1 MKVTSYIYNNLLPQT
16 LVSRFLLIITIPT
29 VVAQL
34 VAIYVFYDRHW
45 SNIINSTSR
54 TVANEIKLITDIYE
68 KYGLNIAQKEA
79 GILDIKL
86 KFQDL
91 STLSSNKKKLKY
103 NESHDNLEIL
113 LSALNKTLKYQ
124 SNVRLINDESEIEIS
139 YDLPNGTLIFIRSVK
154 PLIHPTTY
162 IFVIWMMSLTL
173 LLLTVSLIFSRN
185 QIRSILEL
193 TRAADAF
200 GHGGNTTLK
209 YKPSGA
215 TEVRKA
221 GVAFLKM
228 KNRIEDYI
236 LKRTQTLAM
245 ISHDLKTPLTRIK
258 LQLEMM
264 KESDEVVEMKQDVIS
279 MQQMI
284 ASYLDFARGEGGE
297 VFESVKILD
306 WFKESL
312 NINSYTN
319 LKITY
324 NANTNEYIE
333 IKPYAFKRA
342 IDNILSNANKY
353 ATTVLI
359 SFSTIDNKVI
369 LDIEDNGKGIGDEQ
383 KELAFKPFYRVDP
396 ARNIDAS
403 GNVGLGLSITREII
417 TGHNGTVHLENGEI
431 LKGLKVRIILPKP
444 ISPHP
449 PA

>member
-1 MKVTSYIYNNLLPQT
+1 
-16 LVSRFLLIITIPT
+16 LVSRFILIITIPI

-54 TVANEIKLITDIYE
+54 TVANEVKLITNIYE
-68 KYGLNIAQKEA
+68 KHGFHIAQKEA
-79 GILDIKL
+79 DILDIRLQYTAKAISKTQNNFSDDQL
-86 KFQDL
+86 ERL
-91 STLSSNKKKLKY
+91 AHELNRNSKK
-103 NESHDNLEIL
+103 SIVNLV
-113 LSALNKTLKYQ
+113 N
-124 SNVRLINDESEIEIS
+124 NDSEIEVIRE
-139 YDLPNGTLIFIRSVK
+139 LPNGSLIFTRSVK
-154 PLIHPTTY
+154 PLINPTTY
-162 IFVIWMMSLTL
+162 IFVIWMVSLTL

-200 GHGGNTTLK
+200 GHGGSTALK

-215 TEVRKA
+215 TEIRRA

-228 KNRIEDYI
+228 KSRIEDYI

-264 KESDEVVEMKQDVIS
+264 EDADEVRDMKQDVVS

-297 VFESVKILD
+297 VFEPAKILD

-319 LKITY
+319 VKITY
-324 NANTNEYIE
+324 NKDAENEDIE

-353 ATTVLI
+353 ATKVLI
-359 SFSTIDNKVI
+359 SVASVDDKVI
-369 LDIEDNGKGIGDEQ
+369 IDIEDNGKGIGDDE
-383 KELAFKPFYRVDP
+383 KELAFKPFYRADS
-396 ARNIDAS
+396 ARNIDTS
-403 GNVGLGLSITREII
+403 GSVGLGLSITREII
-417 TGHNGTVHLENGEI
+417 IGHNGTVHLENGAI
-431 LKGLKVRIILPKP
+431 LKGLKVRIILP
-444 ISPHP
+444 IFIQN
-449 PA
+449 